1 MEIKKML
8 YAAKENTLVLLKPTD
23 ENYPEVLDFMVLTGL
38 QVFTDD
44 DYIFAVISKN
54 DECAD
59 IVLKSL
65 NKYFDTEIWKL
76 EEYKNIF
83 RFKDFNG
90 NNDIYMNNLEKYFA
104 QNFSEKV
111 NDFSLESGRITA
123 FKRGKWLSFV
133 KEHKED
139 CVLYWLENNEE
150 AEEDE

>member
-8 YAAKENTLVLLKPTD
+8 YTAKENTLVLLKPTD
-23 ENYPEVLDFMVLTGL
+23 ESYPEVLDFMVLTGL
-38 QVFTDD
+38 QVFTDN
-44 DYIFAVISKN
+44 DYIFAVISRN
-54 DECAD
+54 DECTD
-59 IVLKSL
+59 SVLKSL

-76 EEYKNIF
+76 EGYKNIF

-104 QNFSEKV
+104 QNFSERV
-111 NDFSLESGRITA
+111 NDFSLESGRISA